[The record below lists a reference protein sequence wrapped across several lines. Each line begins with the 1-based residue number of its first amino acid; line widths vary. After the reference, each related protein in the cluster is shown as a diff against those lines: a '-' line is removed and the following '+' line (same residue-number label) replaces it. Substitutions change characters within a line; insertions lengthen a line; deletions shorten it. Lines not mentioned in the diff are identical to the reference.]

1 MLTYNALK
9 LQTRIMP
16 SFSLGD
22 VTGLVAWYKLKT
34 GVTVDGNGDI
44 SLWSD
49 SSGNTSVDMDL
60 APPAA
65 DNDVAFNAATGAASF
80 RTADKS
86 SISTAGDQLNL
97 GAFTIFGVIDV
108 VESGAA
114 NEAVIGRLGNDE
126 IRFFR
131 GSSSTG
137 FRAKIDGFNKNI
149 DLDSSLPTGKF
160 LFTLSRASGGSIA
173 LRINGTTQSN
183 TTSLAITNLF
193 DFTRMGNG
201 STDSDIYEIAIY
213 DNEIS
218 TANRTLVEAD
228 INARNGL

>member
-1 MLTYNALK
+1 
-9 LQTRIMP
+9 MP

-60 APPAA
+60 APPVAE
-65 DNDVAFNAATGAASF
+65 NDVAFNAATGAASF
-80 RTADKS
+80 RTSDRS
-86 SISTAGDQLNL
+86 TISTAGDQLNL
-97 GAFTIFGVIDV
+97 GAFTIFGVIDI
-108 VESGAA
+108 VESGAS
-114 NEAVIGRLGNDE
+114 NEAVIGRAGNDE
-126 IRFFR
+126 VRFFK
-131 GSSSTG
+131 GSNSTG
-137 FRAKIDGFNKNI
+137 FRLRINGVNVDIN
-149 DLDSSLPTGKF
+149 LDATLPTGKF
-160 LFTLSRASGGSIA
+160 LFTLSRASGGSIN
-173 LRINGTTQSN
+173 LRINGTTQ
-183 TTSLAITNLF
+183 TTNPSLAITDLF
-193 DFTRMGNG
+193 DFTRIGNET
-201 STDSDIYEIAIY
+201 TDSDVYEIAIY